1 MEIIGEW
8 ATEVSTES
16 GFEYFVEMYD
26 MSPARFMLE
35 YNLHRVSK
43 LQKGK
48 TDFVVLLEYDGTI
61 NQMFVFNTP
70 GDRAYVYS
78 DKRLSNFPAF
88 NSEQGAFMDVYT
100 DSGHVR
106 SFFFDNSPYQILED
120 DAEWHEELVF
130 DEVIEEMIKTAA
142 NEGLDISRADI
153 SHANT
158 MFVRQL

>member
-100 DSGHVR
+100 DSGNVR
-106 SFFFDNSPYQILED
+106 SFFFDNSPYQLVEED
-120 DAEWHEELVF
+120 DEWDELDF
-130 DEVIEEMIKTAA
+130 DEVVQNIIDKAES
-142 NEGLDISRADI
+142 EGLDIQSSDVTKQ
-153 SHANT
+153 NT
-158 MFVRQL
+158 IFVRQL